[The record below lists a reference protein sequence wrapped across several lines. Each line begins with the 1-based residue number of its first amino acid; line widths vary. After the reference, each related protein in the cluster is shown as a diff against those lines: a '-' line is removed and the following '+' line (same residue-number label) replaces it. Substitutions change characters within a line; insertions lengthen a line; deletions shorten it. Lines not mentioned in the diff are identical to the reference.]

1 MVFGF
6 KINVHVEV
14 NSRIMSNINLHVSAI
29 QTSHLL

>member
-1 MVFGF
+1 MIFGF

-14 NSRIMSNINLHVSAI
+14 NRNMSNINLHVSAI